1 MKDKCVLVTG
11 SSSGI
16 GYEITSNLLDL
27 GAQVIGIARNH
38 DKSNL
43 ENKNY
48 ITYNCDVSIHDKL
61 EILLKQIL
69 KNHPQINCLISNAGY
84 GNFGPLENYST
95 LQINKFLSTN
105 LTSHLV
111 ITKHLLP
118 HFKRNK
124 MGDIIFIGS
133 EAGLLGAKNGSLY
146 CTAKFGLKGFSE
158 ALSKDVV
165 NNNIRVSI
173 INPGMVRT
181 DFFENLNFEPGDSE
195 ENAIS
200 LRDVSSTVAY
210 ILGLSRNTIVDEINL
225 SPSKKAIKFKWIN
238 QL

>member
-1 MKDKCVLVTG
+1 MKDKCILVTG

-16 GYEITSNLLDL
+16 GYEITSKLLDL
-27 GAQVIGIARNH
+27 GATVIGIARNH

-48 ITYNCDVSIHDKL
+48 TTYNCDVSVHEKL
-61 EILLKQIL
+61 EILMKQIL

-84 GNFGPLENYST
+84 GNFGPLENFST
-95 LQINKFLSTN
+95 LQINNFLSTN
-105 LTSHLV
+105 LTSHLI
-111 ITKHLLP
+111 ITKLLLP

-133 EAGLLGAKNGSLY
+133 ESGLLGAKNGSLY
-146 CTAKFGLKGFSE
+146 CTAKFGLRGFTES
-158 ALSKDVV
+158 LSKDVSKK
-165 NNNIRVSI
+165 NIRVSI

-181 DFFENLNFEPGDSE
+181 DFFENLNFEPGNNE

-200 LRDVSSTVAY
+200 IKDISSTVAY
-210 ILGLSRNTIVDEINL
+210 ILALSRNTIVDEINL
-225 SPSKKAIKFKWIN
+225 SPSKKSVKFK
-238 QL
+238 

>member
-16 GYEITSNLLDL
+16 GYEITSKLLDL
-27 GAQVIGIARNH
+27 GAKVIGIARNH

-43 ENKNY
+43 ENKNF
-48 ITYNCDVSIHDKL
+48 TKYNCDVSVTEKL

-84 GNFGPLENYST
+84 GDFGPLENFST
-95 LQINKFLSTN
+95 LQIHNFMATN
-105 LTSHLV
+105 LTSHIV
-111 ITKHLLP
+111 ITKFLLP

-146 CTAKFGLKGFSE
+146 CAAKFGLRGFSQ
-158 ALSKDVV
+158 ALIKDVA
-165 NNNIRVSI
+165 NKNIRVSI

-181 DFFENLNFEPGDSE
+181 PFFDNLNFEPGIDKG
-195 ENAIS
+195 NALNIK
-200 LRDVSSTVAY
+200 DISSTVAY
-210 ILGLSRNTIVDEINL
+210 ILNLSRNSIVDEVNL
-225 SPSKKAIKFKWIN
+225 SPSKNAIKIK
-238 QL
+238 

>member
-1 MKDKCVLVTG
+1 MKDKFVLVTG

-16 GYEITSNLLDL
+16 GYEITSKLLDL
-27 GAQVIGIARNH
+27 GAKVIGIARNH
-38 DKSNL
+38 YKSNL

-48 ITYNCDVSIHDKL
+48 TTYNCDVSVHEKL
-61 EILLKQIL
+61 EILMKQIL

-84 GNFGPLENYST
+84 GNFGPLENFST
-95 LQINKFLSTN
+95 LQINNFLATN
-105 LTSHLV
+105 LTSHLI
-111 ITKHLLP
+111 ITKLLLP

-133 EAGLLGAKNGSLY
+133 EAGLSGAKNGSLY
-146 CTAKFGLKGFSE
+146 CAAKFGLKGFSE
-158 ALSKDVV
+158 ALSKDVS

-181 DFFENLNFEPGDSE
+181 DFFKNLNFEPGDSE
-195 ENAIS
+195 ENVIN
-200 LRDVSSTVAY
+200 LRDISSTVVY

-225 SPSKKAIKFKWIN
+225 SPLKKAIKFK
-238 QL
+238 

>member
-27 GAQVIGIARNH
+27 GAKVIGIARNH

-133 EAGLLGAKNGSLY
+133 EAGLSGAKNGSLY

-200 LRDVSSTVAY
+200 LRDVSSTVVY

-225 SPSKKAIKFKWIN
+225 SPSKKAIKFK
-238 QL
+238 

>member
-27 GAQVIGIARNH
+27 GAKVIGIARNH

-133 EAGLLGAKNGSLY
+133 EAGLSGAKNGSLY

-210 ILGLSRNTIVDEINL
+210 ILELSRNTIVDEINL
-225 SPSKKAIKFKWIN
+225 SPSKKAIKFK
-238 QL
+238 

>member
-27 GAQVIGIARNH
+27 GAKVIGIARNH

-133 EAGLLGAKNGSLY
+133 EAGLSGAKNGSLY
-146 CTAKFGLKGFSE
+146 CAAKFGLKGFSE
-158 ALSKDVV
+158 ALSKDVS

-181 DFFENLNFEPGDSE
+181 DFFKNLNFEPGDSE
-195 ENAIS
+195 ENVIN
-200 LRDVSSTVAY
+200 LRDISSTVAY
-210 ILGLSRNTIVDEINL
+210 ILD
-225 SPSKKAIKFKWIN
+225 
-238 QL
+238 

>member
-27 GAQVIGIARNH
+27 GAKVIGIARNH

-48 ITYNCDVSIHDKL
+48 IKYSCDVSIHEKL

-133 EAGLLGAKNGSLY
+133 EAGLSGAKNGSLY

-200 LRDVSSTVAY
+200 LKDVSSTVAY

-225 SPSKKAIKFKWIN
+225 SPSKKAIKFK
-238 QL
+238 

>member
-27 GAQVIGIARNH
+27 GAKVIGIARNH

-133 EAGLLGAKNGSLY
+133 EAGLSGAKNGSLY

-158 ALSKDVV
+158 ALSKDVS
-165 NNNIRVSI
+165 NNNIRVSM

-181 DFFENLNFEPGDSE
+181 EFFKNLNFEPGDSE

-225 SPSKKAIKFKWIN
+225 SPSKKAIKFK
-238 QL
+238 

>member
-27 GAQVIGIARNH
+27 GAKVIGIARNH

-133 EAGLLGAKNGSLY
+133 EAGLSGAKNGSLY

-181 DFFENLNFEPGDSE
+181 DFFENLNFEPGNNE

-200 LRDVSSTVAY
+200 IKDISSTVAY
-210 ILGLSRNTIVDEINL
+210 ILALSRNTIVDEINL
-225 SPSKKAIKFKWIN
+225 SPSKKSVKFK
-238 QL
+238 

>member
-27 GAQVIGIARNH
+27 GAKVIGIARNH

-133 EAGLLGAKNGSLY
+133 EAGLSGAKNGSLY

-158 ALSKDVV
+158 ALSKDVS
-165 NNNIRVSI
+165 NNNIRVAM

-181 DFFENLNFEPGDSE
+181 EFFKNLNFEPGDSE

-210 ILGLSRNTIVDEINL
+210 ILGLDRNTIVDEINL
-225 SPSKKAIKFKWIN
+225 SPSKKAIKFK
-238 QL
+238 

>member
-27 GAQVIGIARNH
+27 GAKVIGIARNH

-48 ITYNCDVSIHDKL
+48 ITYNCDVSVHDKL

-95 LQINKFLSTN
+95 SQINKFLSTN

-124 MGDIIFIGS
+124 IGDIIFIGS
-133 EAGLLGAKNGSLY
+133 EAGLSGAKNGSLY

-225 SPSKKAIKFKWIN
+225 SPSKKAIKFK
-238 QL
+238 

>member
-27 GAQVIGIARNH
+27 GAKVIGIARNH

-69 KNHPQINCLISNAGY
+69 KDHPQINCLISNAGY

-124 MGDIIFIGS
+124 IGDIIFIGS
-133 EAGLLGAKNGSLY
+133 EAGLSGAKNGSLY

-238 QL
+238 Q

>member
-27 GAQVIGIARNH
+27 GAKVIGIARNH

-133 EAGLLGAKNGSLY
+133 EAGLSGAKNGSLY

-200 LRDVSSTVAY
+200 LSDVSSTVAY

-225 SPSKKAIKFKWIN
+225 SPSKKAIKFK
-238 QL
+238 